1 MSNKLIQWPKA
12 VYWDTQFNPV
22 AGCKPCSPACANCY
36 AKALADRFKVS
47 FVPHKTTKQKPPR
60 KGICFCGNFTDLFL
74 DEVVDGQNGL
84 PKSLDIINSTLAKPT
99 EATYLWLTKRV
110 ENMEYVLKV
119 FGWQTLSNHYFGF
132 TAENQEWY
140 DKRYSEFK
148 KIPTLFKGWLSAEPL
163 LAPIDL
169 GFEHV
174 YPIEAMPFN
183 WVVVGCES
191 GKNRRPCKIEW
202 IESIVEQCQSHG
214 VPVFVKQ
221 IVLPSGKFTNK
232 IDDFPKHLQIRQVPW
247 TSTHGKGN

>member
-1 MSNKLIQWPKA
+1 MNEMIQWPKA
-12 VYWDTQFNPV
+12 VYWTKTFNPII
-22 AGCKPCSPACANCY
+22 GCQKISPACQNCY
-36 AKALADRFKVS
+36 AKAWADRFNVS
-47 FVPHKTTKQKPPR
+47 FSPHESTKQNPP
-60 KGICFCGNFTDLFL
+60 KNGICFCGNVTDLFG
-74 DEVVDGQNGL
+74 DWVSN
-84 PKSLDIINSTLAKPT
+84 PANIIKRAIDWRSDAI
-99 EATYLWLTKRV
+99 YLWLTKRV
-110 ENMEYVLKV
+110 QNMGAALEEIEGLTT
-119 FGWQTLSNHYFGF
+119 FQHYFGF

-163 LAPIDL
+163 LGPIDL
-169 GFEHV
+169 GFEYV
-174 YPIEAMPFN
+174 YPPEAMPFS

-191 GKNRRPCKIEW
+191 GVHRRPCKIEW

-247 TSTHGKGN
+247 TCTHGKEN